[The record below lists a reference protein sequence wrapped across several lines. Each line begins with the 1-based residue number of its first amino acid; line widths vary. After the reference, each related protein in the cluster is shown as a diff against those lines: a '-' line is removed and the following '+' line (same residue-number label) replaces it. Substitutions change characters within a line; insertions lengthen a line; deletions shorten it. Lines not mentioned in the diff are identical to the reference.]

1 MDNELY
7 HHGIIGQKWG
17 VRRYQN
23 EDGSLTLAG
32 QRRYGELNS
41 RTLKKGTEVQ
51 NISRRQLEST
61 KNSKSSRIYA
71 SYTDTD
77 KAEYIDMMGN
87 FQYDG
92 RGYKNTFVV
101 KKDIKI
107 ASERE
112 AVNTIAEMFKKDPKG
127 ISKMM
132 ATAYNAVNVP
142 MFFKKSQKGFERK
155 MSELIKDPESK
166 KSMKIGREF
175 IRTIPMTNKASSVA
189 DDFYARMVKKGFDAV
204 LDTNDAYNKLG
215 KTQDPLIIFNM
226 EKLGEVHSV
235 KLTKND
241 LEAAAKYTSSREF
254 SKKKKDTSSITHSD
268 RILI

>member
-1 MDNELY
+1 MELLS
-7 HHGIIGQKWG
+7 HHGIMGMRWG

-41 RTLKKGTEVQ
+41 RTLQKGTEVQ
-51 NISRRQLEST
+51 NISRRQLGST
-61 KNSKSSRIYA
+61 KN
-71 SYTDTD
+71 
-77 KAEYIDMMGN
+77 
-87 FQYDG
+87 
-92 RGYKNTFVV
+92 
-101 KKDIKI
+101 
-107 ASERE
+107 
-112 AVNTIAEMFKKDPKG
+112 
-127 ISKMM
+127 
-132 ATAYNAVNVP
+132 
-142 MFFKKSQKGFERK
+142 
-155 MSELIKDPESK
+155 
-166 KSMKIGREF
+166 
-175 IRTIPMTNKASSVA
+175 
-189 DDFYARMVKKGFDAV
+189 
-204 LDTNDAYNKLG
+204 NKLG